1 VQRSSAVTAVDLLSG
16 EEPEAP
22 EPPDDPVVGP
32 GGDAPTVAPRPQVA
46 GLDGIR
52 AVAVL
57 GVLAFHAGLSR
68 VTGGLLGV
76 DIFFVLS
83 GFLITSLLVGEWS
96 SSGSIGFRRFY
107 ERRARRLLPALF
119 LTMLLVAAYAH
130 WFALPSTLEGLRGDA
145 LSTLAYVA
153 NWHFIVTGQN
163 YFIRFGPPSPLL
175 HTWSLAVEEQFYVVW
190 PALALFVLRRRG
202 RRGLAVVAAVGMVLS
217 ATATAVLYH
226 HGASV
231 TRLYYGTDTR
241 VQEVM
246 AGALL
251 AVVLPRLARRVR
263 DAEVGGATGL
273 ASPGRVVS
281 VIGTVGGLC
290 LLWALFGVSGGSSF
304 LYSGGFL
311 LVGTAT
317 AAVILLVMVRPGA
330 VATRVLGLSVL
341 GYIGRI
347 SYGLYLYHYPLFQ
360 MIDGPHTGLS
370 GPALLSARLA
380 ATFAAAVVS
389 YHLVEMPVRNRRAL
403 PGWHLAVAI
412 PVGLAIVITAL
423 FVTTVPPPPQV
434 VPKTPTK
441 TGVFAVPAIRPP
453 GLPPGHNVRVLL
465 LGDSL
470 ALTLGPGLGV
480 QSGAWGATLI
490 NQGIVGC
497 DLDPSSVV
505 DIEGS
510 VTVAAQGCAHWPE
523 VWQGQVDRLNPD
535 VVTLELGRW
544 DVSNRIVD
552 GTWTRIGEPAWDHLY
567 ASELSSAIRILS
579 SRGAHVVVFTLPY
592 VTQTTDAPD
601 GTPWD
606 INQPV
611 RTDQYNALVR
621 KTVGLFPRV
630 ASVIDLNHLLDPKGV
645 YTTFIDGVPVRS
657 DDQEHISLYGGMFL
671 RPAVL
676 PTLVQ
681 LGLAHERARTAPS
694 ATTTTGSAAQAGT
707 VTTG

>member
-1 VQRSSAVTAVDLLSG
+1 MDLLSG
-16 EEPEAP
+16 REPEAP
-22 EPPDDPVVGP
+22 EPSGDPVAGP
-32 GGDAPTVAPRPQVA
+32 GDAPAGGPRPQVP

-57 GVLAFHAGLSR
+57 GVLAFHGGVSR
-68 VTGGLLGV
+68 VAGGLLGV

-83 GFLITSLLVGEWS
+83 GFLITSLLVSEWS
-96 SSGSIGFRRFY
+96 ASGSIGFRRFY
-107 ERRARRLLPALF
+107 DRRARRLLPALF
-119 LTMLLVAAYAH
+119 LTMLLVAAYAQ

-163 YFIRFGPPSPLL
+163 YFVRFGPPSPLL

-202 RRGLAVVAAVGMVLS
+202 RRGLAVVAAFGIVLS

-226 HGASV
+226 HGAGV

-251 AVVLPRLARRVR
+251 AVVLPRLARWVR
-263 DAEVGGATGL
+263 SADVGGATGPVS
-273 ASPGRVVS
+273 AGRVVS
-281 VIGTVGGLC
+281 VIGSVGGLT
-290 LLWALFGVSGGSSF
+290 LLWALSGVSGTSGF
-304 LYSGGFL
+304 LYNGGFL
-311 LVGTAT
+311 LVATAT
-317 AAVILLVMVRPGA
+317 AAVILLVMVRPRA
-330 VATRVLGLSVL
+330 LATRALALSAL

-370 GPALLSARLA
+370 GSALLTARLA

-412 PVGLAIVITAL
+412 PVGLAVVVTAL
-423 FVTTVPPPPQV
+423 FLTTVPPAPQV
-434 VPKTPTK
+434 VPRVPMR
-441 TGVFAVPAIRPP
+441 TGVFAVPLSPPP
-453 GLPPGHNVRVLL
+453 GLPAGHRVQVLL

-470 ALTLGPGLGV
+470 ALTLGTGLRV
-480 QSGAWGATLI
+480 QAGAWGASLT
-490 NQGIVGC
+490 NQGAVGC
-497 DLDPSSVV
+497 DLDPGSVV

-510 VTVAAQGCAHWPE
+510 VTAAAQGCAHWPQT
-523 VWQGQVDRLNPD
+523 WQEEVDRLNPD
-535 VVTLELGRW
+535 VVALELGRW
-544 DVSNRIVD
+544 EVSDRMID
-552 GTWTRIGEPAWDHLY
+552 GSWTRIGEPAWDRLY

-579 SRGAHVVVFTLPY
+579 SRGAQVVVFTLPY

-611 RTDQYNALVR
+611 RTDQYNAVVR
-621 KTVGLFPRV
+621 RTVGLFPRV
-630 ASVIDLNHLLDPKGV
+630 ASVIDLNHLLDPNGV
-645 YTTFIDGVPVRS
+645 YTGVVDGVPVRD
-657 DDQEHISLYGGMFL
+657 DDQEHISLYGGMWL
-671 RPAVL
+671 RPSIL

-681 LGLAHERARTAPS
+681 LGRPHLRARTAPG
-694 ATTTTGSAAQAGT
+694 ATATSGDAAQAGAAS
-707 VTTG
+707 TG